1 MIMAE
6 RKTTGLRRI
15 KYDEDKFEYVRDILG
30 NEVFRDKET
39 GEEYLIEWKKGK
51 PKAKLIS

>member
-30 NEVFRDKET
+30 NEVFRDRET
-39 GEEYLIEWKKGK
+39 GKEYLIEWKKGK